1 MVHWYCQFIAN
12 RKNIID
18 HVTVTSIHCM
28 LIHARMRFQSL
39 LLLYYLCY
47 KLLFIVCRCQNVDLL
62 QHELRHLVSLNN
74 YTLPT
79 ALRRPLTNDTQNVQ
93 GIAISRSASECTAC
107 ASLLEQHKT
116 WLFSATLAVY
126 ITIPL
131 RSTSLRSAICM
142 ARGGGG
148 SISLVVPKSLVM

>member
-1 MVHWYCQFIAN
+1 MQKFGDEVLKRTDSETISWI
-12 RKNIID
+12 K
-18 HVTVTSIHCM
+18 
-28 LIHARMRFQSL
+28 
-39 LLLYYLCY
+39 LCSSASY
-47 KLLFIVCRCQNVDLL
+47 KLLFIVYRCQNVDLL

-74 YTLPT
+74 HTLPT
-79 ALRRPLTNDTQNVQ
+79 ALRRPLTNNTQNVQ

-142 ARGGGG
+142 AGGVHITGG
-148 SISLVVPKSLVM
+148 PQITSDVSPLGGPYR